1 MTQDHHSHQCCSN
14 HQERSDKTIKLASTK
29 AVEYTCP
36 MHPEVISQIPGICPK
51 CGMALELKAI
61 SLDEGHNPELED
73 MQKRFWGAA
82 ILSAFVLLLS
92 MGPMV
97 KEDIFN
103 NLSPFFLRWS
113 EFVLSTPVVIWAGWP
128 FFQRA
133 VISLQNKSLNMF
145 TLLALGIGT
154 AYIYSCVALFWPHLF
169 PSTTIVH
176 AHVVA
181 LYFESASLITA
192 LALLGQVLEL
202 KARNQT
208 NQALKSLLKL
218 MPDTAR
224 FVRKDG
230 HEENVAIQNIQVG
243 AVLRVRPGEKIPLD
257 GIVLEGTSLV
267 DESMITGEPIPIEKI
282 TSSKVIAGTLNG
294 TGSFLMR
301 VEKEQGET
309 LLAKIVQLVSDAQ
322 RTKAPI
328 QKLADLISSYFV
340 PLVILAA
347 IVTFVVWFIFGPE
360 PRLNHAI
367 INAVAVLIIACP
379 CALGLATPMSIM
391 VGAALGAQRGILIKN
406 AESIE
411 ALEKVD
417 TLIVDKT
424 GTLTLGKPQ
433 VTSIF
438 TNNAFKEDE
447 LLRYAA
453 SLEIASEHPLAE
465 AIVMKAQEK
474 GLELFKVKD
483 FQSISGKGARGHIKG
498 HEVMVGSKSFLDE
511 HDVDTSS
518 FINKTEKL
526 RKEAQTVIFIAIDG
540 EVKGI
545 IGIADPIKESSKEA
559 INHLKD
565 LGIKIYMVTGD
576 HETTAKAVANKL
588 GIENVKAG
596 ALPADKLEIMKS
608 LQASGSKVAM
618 AGDGINDAP
627 ALAQADV
634 GIAMGNGTDAA
645 IHSAGIT
652 LIKGDLRGI
661 VQARH
666 LSVSIVQNIKQN
678 LFLAFIYNTLGVP
691 IAAGVLY
698 PFFGVLL
705 NPIFAAAAMSL
716 SSVSV
721 IWNALRLRNLKF

>member
-1 MTQDHHSHQCCSN
+1 MTQNHYSPQCCSN
-14 HQERSDKTIKLASTK
+14 YQKRSEKTIKPTSTK

-36 MHPEVISQIPGICPK
+36 MHPEVISQGPGICLK
-51 CGMALELKAI
+51 CGMALEPKAI

-92 MGPMV
+92 MGTMV

-103 NLSPFFLRWS
+103 NLSSFFLRWS
-113 EFVLSTPVVIWAGWP
+113 EFVLSTPVVIWAGGP

-133 VISLQNKSLNMF
+133 VTSLQNKNLNMF

-176 AHVVA
+176 GHEVA

-202 KARNQT
+202 KARQQT
-208 NQALKSLLKL
+208 TQALKSLLKL

-224 FVRKDG
+224 FVKENG
-230 HEENVAIQNIQVG
+230 HEHDTQISNIRIG
-243 AVLRVRPGEKIPLD
+243 DILRVRPGEKIPLD
-257 GIVLEGTSLV
+257 GVVLEGTSLV
-267 DESMITGEPIPIEKI
+267 DESMVTGEPIPVDKSIG
-282 TSSKVIAGTLNG
+282 SKVIAGTLNG
-294 TGSFLMR
+294 AGSFLMR

-309 LLAKIVQLVSDAQ
+309 FLAKIVQLVSDAQ

-328 QKLADLISSYFV
+328 QRMADLTSSYFV
-340 PLVILAA
+340 PFVIVAA
-347 IVTFVVWFIFGPE
+347 IITFVAWFNYGPE
-360 PRLNHAI
+360 PRLNFAL

-391 VGAALGAQRGILIKN
+391 MGTSLGAQKGILIKN
-406 AESIE
+406 AEAIE
-411 ALEKVD
+411 TLEKVD

-433 VTSIF
+433 VVSIF
-438 TNNAFKEDE
+438 TDNSIKNEE

-453 SLEIASEHPLAE
+453 SLEIASEHPLAQ
-465 AIVMKAQEK
+465 AIVRRAQK
-474 GLELFKVKD
+474 LNLPLLKLEG
-483 FQSISGKGARGHIKG
+483 FQTIIGKGARGLIEGK
-498 HEVMVGSKSFLDE
+498 EIMVGNKSFLE
-511 HDVDTSS
+511 ENDVNTSS
-518 FINKTEKL
+518 FMSQADNL
-526 RKEAQTVIFIAIDG
+526 RRDAQTIIFVALNK
-540 EVKGI
+540 ELKGI
-545 IGIADPIKESSKEA
+545 IGIADPLKDSSKEA
-559 INHLKD
+559 INHLRD
-565 LGIKIYMVTGD
+565 LGIKMYMVTGD
-576 HETTAKAVANKL
+576 HEATAKAVAGQL
-588 GIENVKAG
+588 GIKDVKAG
-596 ALPADKLEIMKS
+596 ATPVDKLEIIKS
-608 LQASGSKVAM
+608 LQASGAKVAM

-634 GIAMGNGTDAA
+634 GIAMGTGTDAA

-652 LIKGDLRGI
+652 LVKGDLRGI
-661 VQARH
+661 IQARR
-666 LSVSIVQNIKQN
+666 LSSEVIKNIKQN
-678 LFLAFIYNTLGVP
+678 LFLAFIYNILGVP

-698 PFFGVLL
+698 PFLGHLL
-705 NPIFAAAAMSL
+705 SPIVAAAAMSL

-721 IWNALRLRNLKF
+721 IWNALNLKKVKL

>member
-1 MTQDHHSHQCCSN
+1 
-14 HQERSDKTIKLASTK
+14 
-29 AVEYTCP
+29 
-36 MHPEVISQIPGICPK
+36 
-51 CGMALELKAI
+51 
-61 SLDEGHNPELED
+61 
-73 MQKRFWGAA
+73 
-82 ILSAFVLLLS
+82 
-92 MGPMV
+92 
-97 KEDIFN
+97 
-103 NLSPFFLRWS
+103 
-113 EFVLSTPVVIWAGWP
+113 
-128 FFQRA
+128 
-133 VISLQNKSLNMF
+133 
-145 TLLALGIGT
+145 
-154 AYIYSCVALFWPHLF
+154 
-169 PSTTIVH
+169 
-176 AHVVA
+176 
-181 LYFESASLITA
+181 
-192 LALLGQVLEL
+192 
-202 KARNQT
+202 
-208 NQALKSLLKL
+208 
-218 MPDTAR
+218 
-224 FVRKDG
+224 
-230 HEENVAIQNIQVG
+230 
-243 AVLRVRPGEKIPLD
+243 
-257 GIVLEGTSLV
+257 
-267 DESMITGEPIPIEKI
+267 
-282 TSSKVIAGTLNG
+282 
-294 TGSFLMR
+294 
-301 VEKEQGET
+301 
-309 LLAKIVQLVSDAQ
+309 
-322 RTKAPI
+322 
-328 QKLADLISSYFV
+328 
-340 PLVILAA
+340 
-347 IVTFVVWFIFGPE
+347 
-360 PRLNHAI
+360 
-367 INAVAVLIIACP
+367 
-379 CALGLATPMSIM
+379 MSIM

-652 LIKGDLRGI
+652 LVRGDLRGI

-666 LSVSIVQNIKQN
+666 LSVSVVKNIKQN
-678 LFLAFIYNTLGVP
+678 LFLAFIYNILGVP

-721 IWNALRLRNLKF
+721 IWNALRLKKLKF

>member
-1 MTQDHHSHQCCSN
+1 MEDNKKHARYSIHHMKATLPIGSSQVS
-14 HQERSDKTIKLASTK
+14 TI
-29 AVEYTCP
+29 EYICP
-36 MHPEVISQIPGICPK
+36 MHPEVISLKPGTCPK
-51 CGMALELKAI
+51 CGMALEPKAI
-61 SLDEGHNPELED
+61 SHNEEHNRELED
-73 MQKRFWGAA
+73 MQKRFWSAT

-133 VISLQNKSLNMF
+133 VLSLKNKSLNMF

-169 PSTTIVH
+169 PSTIIIH
-176 AHVVA
+176 GHEVA

-202 KARNQT
+202 KARDKT
-208 NQALKSLLKL
+208 NQALKSLLSL

-224 FVRKDG
+224 LVEENG
-230 HEENVAIQNIQVG
+230 HEHDIEISNVRMGN
-243 AVLRVRPGEKIPLD
+243 VLRVRPGEKIPLD

-267 DESMITGEPIPIEKI
+267 DESMVTGEPVPVDKSIG
-282 TSSKVIAGTLNG
+282 SKVIAGTLNG

-309 LLAKIVQLVSDAQ
+309 LLAKIVQLVSEAQ

-328 QKLADLISSYFV
+328 QKLADSISSYFV

-347 IVTFVVWFIFGPE
+347 VATFIVWFIFGPE

-379 CALGLATPMSIM
+379 CSLGLATPMSIM
-391 VGAALGAQRGILIKN
+391 VGTALGAQRGILIKN

-474 GLELFKVKD
+474 GLKLFKVKD

-498 HEVMVGSKSFLDE
+498 HEVMVGSKCFLDE
-511 HDVDTSS
+511 HDVDTSP
-518 FINKTEKL
+518 FIIKTEKL
-526 RKEAQTVIFIAIDG
+526 REEAQTVIFIVIDG

>member
-1 MTQDHHSHQCCSN
+1 MKDNKNPACCSV
-14 HQERSDKTIKLASTK
+14 HHMKQTHTLKRSQASIM
-29 AVEYTCP
+29 EYTCP
-36 MHPEVISQIPGICPK
+36 MHPEVISQGPGICPK
-51 CGMALELKAI
+51 CGMALEPKAI
-61 SLDEGHNPELED
+61 SLNEEYNLELED

-103 NLSPFFLRWS
+103 NLSPLFLRWS
-113 EFVLSTPVVIWAGWP
+113 EFVLSTPIVIWAGGP

-176 AHVVA
+176 GHKVA

-208 NQALKSLLKL
+208 NHALKSILKL
-218 MPDTAR
+218 IPDTAR
-224 FVRKDG
+224 FVKENG
-230 HEENVAIQNIQVG
+230 HEHDTQISNIRIG
-243 AVLRVRPGEKIPLD
+243 DILRVRPGEKIPLD

-267 DESMITGEPIPIEKI
+267 DESMITGEPIPVDKSIG
-282 TSSKVIAGTLNG
+282 SKVIAGTLNG

-340 PLVILAA
+340 PVVILAA
-347 IVTFVVWFIFGPE
+347 ILTFVVWFIVGPE

-391 VGAALGAQRGILIKN
+391 VGTALGAQKGILIKN
-406 AESIE
+406 AEAIE
-411 ALEKVD
+411 ILEKVD

-424 GTLTLGKPQ
+424 GTLTLGKPR
-433 VTSIF
+433 VITIL
-438 TNNAFKEDE
+438 TNNSLKEDE
-447 LLRYAA
+447 LLNYAA
-453 SLEIASEHPLAE
+453 SLEIASEHPLAQ

-474 GLELFKVKD
+474 GLELLKVVD
-483 FQSISGKGARGHIKG
+483 FQSVSGKGARGHIKG
-498 HEVMVGSKSFLDE
+498 QEVIVGNKSFLE
-511 HDVDTSS
+511 ENNIDTSA
-518 FINKTEKL
+518 FIKQAENL
-526 RKEAQTVIFIAIDG
+526 RKEAQTVIFIAIDRKI
-540 EVKGI
+540 KGI
-545 IGIADPIKESSKEA
+545 IGIADPIKESSKQA
-559 INHLKD
+559 INHLRD
-565 LGIKIYMVTGD
+565 LGIKIFMVTGD
-576 HETTAKAVANKL
+576 HEITARAVADKL

-596 ALPADKLEIMKS
+596 ALPADKLEIIRS
-608 LQASGSKVAM
+608 LQASGSTVGM

-627 ALAQADV
+627 ALTQADV

-666 LSVSIVQNIKQN
+666 LSVSVVKNIKQN
-678 LFLAFIYNTLGVP
+678 LFLAFVYNILGVP

-698 PFFGVLL
+698 PFLGVLL

-721 IWNALRLRNLKF
+721 IWNALRLRKVKF

>member
-1 MTQDHHSHQCCSN
+1 
-14 HQERSDKTIKLASTK
+14 
-29 AVEYTCP
+29 
-36 MHPEVISQIPGICPK
+36 MHPEVISSKPGICPK
-51 CGMALELKAI
+51 CGMALEPKAI
-61 SLDEGHNPELED
+61 SLNEEHNVELED
-73 MQKRFWGAA
+73 MQKRFWSSA

-92 MGPMV
+92 MGPMIND
-97 KEDIFN
+97 DIFN
-103 NLSPFFLRWS
+103 NLSSFFLRWS
-113 EFVLSTPVVIWAGWP
+113 EFILSTPVVIWAGWP

-133 VISLQNKSLNMF
+133 AMSLKNKSLNMF
-145 TLLALGIGT
+145 TLLALGVGT

-169 PSTTIVH
+169 PPTALHSGE
-176 AHVVA
+176 AA

-202 KARNQT
+202 KARERT
-208 NQALKSLLKL
+208 NQALKSLLSL
-218 MPDTAR
+218 MPEIAR
-224 FVRKDG
+224 LVKENG
-230 HEENVAIQNIQVG
+230 HEHDIEISNIRMG
-243 AVLRVRPGEKIPLD
+243 NVLRVRPGEKIPLD

-267 DESMITGEPIPIEKI
+267 DESMVTGEPVPIEKI
-282 TSSKVIAGTLNG
+282 KGSKVIAGTLNG
-294 TGSFLMR
+294 AGSFLMR
-301 VEKEQGET
+301 VEKEEGET
-309 LLAKIVQLVSDAQ
+309 LLAKIVQLVSEAQ

-328 QKLADLISSYFV
+328 QKLADSISSYFV

-347 IVTFVVWFIFGPE
+347 IITLVVWYLIGPE

-406 AESIE
+406 AEVIE

-433 VTSIF
+433 VITVLPNNSF
-438 TNNAFKEDE
+438 TEDE
-447 LLRYAA
+447 LLHYGA
-453 SLEIASEHPLAE
+453 SLEIASEHPLAQ

-474 GLELFKVKD
+474 KLSLLKVED
-483 FQSISGKGARGHIKG
+483 FQTITGKGARGRIKG
-498 HEVMVGSKSFLDE
+498 QEIMVGSKSFLDE
-511 HDVDTSS
+511 HDVNTSP
-518 FINKTEKL
+518 FINQTEKL

-540 EVKGI
+540 EIKGI

-576 HETTAKAVANKL
+576 HETTAKTIADRL
-588 GIENVKAG
+588 GIKNVKAG
-596 ALPADKLEIMKS
+596 ALPADKLEIIRS
-608 LQASGSKVAM
+608 LQASGAKVAM

-627 ALAQADV
+627 ALAQAEV
-634 GIAMGNGTDAA
+634 GIAMGSGTDAA

-652 LIKGDLRGI
+652 LVKSDLRGI
-661 VQARH
+661 VQAQQ
-666 LSVSIVQNIKQN
+666 LSVSIVKNIKQN
-678 LFLAFIYNTLGVP
+678 LFLAFIYNILGVP

-698 PFFGVLL
+698 PVFGILL
-705 NPIFAAAAMSL
+705 NPIVAAAAMSF